1 MPPDCT
7 STSSAV
13 NDSVTGQGF
22 GLNFQPDAAT
32 SGLAGDASA
41 STCSSSLSPSARS
54 VRYMRLRMLCSG
66 TAPWARRPAIT
77 ASGTMSSAPLAE
89 NVVSSIGWLRSS
101 PEDSS
106 TRPPATTVSPLRASD
121 SESAFMASSVLFTA

>member
-1 MPPDCT
+1 
-7 STSSAV
+7 
-13 NDSVTGQGF
+13 
-22 GLNFQPDAAT
+22 
-32 SGLAGDASA
+32 
-41 STCSSSLSPSARS
+41 
-54 VRYMRLRMLCSG
+54 MLCSG

-106 TRPPATTVSPLRASD
+106 TRPPATTVSPLRASA